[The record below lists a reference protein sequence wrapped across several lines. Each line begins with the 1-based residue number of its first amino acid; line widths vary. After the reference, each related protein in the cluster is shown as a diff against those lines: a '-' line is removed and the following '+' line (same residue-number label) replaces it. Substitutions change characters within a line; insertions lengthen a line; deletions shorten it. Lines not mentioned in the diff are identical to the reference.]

1 MKTYLISL
9 TAAAMLAAVLRRLAP
24 EGGAGWCVRLGAGLL
39 VLLTALSP
47 LGEAD
52 LVGAAER
59 IAAESFYD
67 PLTTEDFAAETNRQ
81 LSALISRE
89 AEAYILDKAGAL
101 GLSITVEVACS
112 GESGVPAPSSAVM
125 TGSWTE
131 AEKARLTEII
141 AGDLGIPADR
151 QEWRRM

>member
-24 EGGAGWCVRLGAGLL
+24 EGGAGGCGRLGAGLL
-39 VLLTALSP
+39 VLVTALSP

-52 LVGAAER
+52 PVGAAER

-67 PLTTEDFAAETNRQ
+67 PLTAEDFAAETNRQ
-81 LSALISRE
+81 LSALISGE

-101 GLSITVEVACS
+101 GLSLTAEVACS
-112 GESGVPAPSSAVM
+112 AESGVPVPFSAVL
-125 TGSWTE
+125 TGSWNE